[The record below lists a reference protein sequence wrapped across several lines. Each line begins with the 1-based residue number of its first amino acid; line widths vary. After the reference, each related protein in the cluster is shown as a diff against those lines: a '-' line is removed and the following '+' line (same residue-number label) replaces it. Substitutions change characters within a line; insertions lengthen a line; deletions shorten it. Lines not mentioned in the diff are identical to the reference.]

1 MVTKAK
7 TKSKAKKIVG
17 RPLTTSLMA
26 FKKRYTVI
34 KYLRNGMVVH
44 DKRTG
49 RDLKVYG
56 DKKGR
61 TVIEPYTSS
70 Y

>member
-1 MVTKAK
+1 MATKTKAK
-7 TKSKAKKIVG
+7 NKAKKIVS
-17 RPLTTSLMA
+17 RPLTTSLKA
-26 FKKRYTVI
+26 FKKRYTVV
-34 KYLRNGMVVH
+34 KYLRNGIVVH

-49 RDLKVYG
+49 KDLKVYG
-56 DKKGR
+56 DEKGR

>member
-1 MVTKAK
+1 MVTKIK
-7 TKSKAKKIVG
+7 TKSVG
-17 RPLTTSLMA
+17 KPLTTSLEA
-26 FKKRYTVI
+26 FKRRYMVI

-49 RDLKVYG
+49 KDLKVYG

-61 TVIEPYTSS
+61 TVIEPY
-70 Y
+70 